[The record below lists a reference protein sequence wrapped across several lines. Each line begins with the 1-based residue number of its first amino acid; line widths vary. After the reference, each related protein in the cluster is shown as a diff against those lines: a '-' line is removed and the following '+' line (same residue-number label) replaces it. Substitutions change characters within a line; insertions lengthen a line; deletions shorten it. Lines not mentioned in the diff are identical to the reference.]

1 MAVAGDQRVPRNSW
15 FVSQQ
20 VDAAAVW
27 GMPFL
32 SSLTGKQKKKKE
44 KKKYLLNRGAPQIT
58 SDHF

>member
-44 KKKYLLNRGAPQIT
+44 KRNT
-58 SDHF
+58 S